1 MLCFRLGKKLTPL
14 LLRASPYE
22 QANSPRSEQL
32 LPDVGRVAHD
42 DIEAALGEDFGEGG
56 RPVEGFGVDRRV
68 ADDAVAIADA
78 FTRLS
83 SSCCPLWAPVS
94 RR

>member
-42 DIEAALGEDFGEGG
+42 DIEAALGEDFGKAAGQSKALGWTAGSLMTLLPSRMPSLGCLHLVVRCG
-56 RPVEGFGVDRRV
+56 RQ
-68 ADDAVAIADA
+68 
-78 FTRLS
+78 
-83 SSCCPLWAPVS
+83 
-94 RR
+94 